1 MSDRLI
7 GRTTGFGPVNLGSS
21 PGRTT
26 SYKNYSLSLSKKN
39 AHHLS
44 GLVCAGILFSAL
56 GSLRIEINSSLLR
69 LAVIEPG
76 VIINTSSSGFL
87 RSNLC
92 FASLS

>member
-26 SYKNYSLSLSKKN
+26 SNLCIYSLSLSKKN

-44 GLVCAGILFSAL
+44 GLV
-56 GSLRIEINSSLLR
+56 
-69 LAVIEPG
+69 
-76 VIINTSSSGFL
+76 
-87 RSNLC
+87 
-92 FASLS
+92 